1 MQNEIEKPIS
11 NSISHTSM
19 PFASIDKNN
28 PIEENMKNFFEGK
41 NIVSITNLNDQNEV
55 VQNHNQDNLIKK
67 LEIRFENNFTKI
79 YDVEFFKTENN
90 LVEYKIKNN
99 NNELLYIAFVVN
111 NENSVQLD
119 LGDLSTLNLYSDSY
133 NGLLSANNTDL
144 KKLFLEKSFNE
155 TKIKAKEIISNIFN
169 FYVNSVNITDDQK
182 QRLATK
188 IKENKEKLVFI
199 LSYLNRWFNFNINR
213 WNFKNWLLFSNW
225 FNKNK
230 KVLILDYLIDL
241 PNDFKQYLPHWYPS
255 RYDKNKIQG
264 VVDKDTYK
272 SKNIITFLMR
282 ILNH

>member
-1 MQNEIEKPIS
+1 
-11 NSISHTSM
+11 
-19 PFASIDKNN
+19 
-28 PIEENMKNFFEGK
+28 MKNFFEGK

-213 WNFKNWLLFSNW
+213 WNFKNWLLFSN
-225 FNKNK
+225 
-230 KVLILDYLIDL
+230 
-241 PNDFKQYLPHWYPS
+241 
-255 RYDKNKIQG
+255 
-264 VVDKDTYK
+264 
-272 SKNIITFLMR
+272 
-282 ILNH
+282 

>member
-155 TKIKAKEIISNIFN
+155 TKIKAKEIISNI
-169 FYVNSVNITDDQK
+169 
-182 QRLATK
+182 
-188 IKENKEKLVFI
+188 
-199 LSYLNRWFNFNINR
+199 
-213 WNFKNWLLFSNW
+213 
-225 FNKNK
+225 
-230 KVLILDYLIDL
+230 LIFMLI
-241 PNDFKQYLPHWYPS
+241 Q
-255 RYDKNKIQG
+255 
-264 VVDKDTYK
+264 
-272 SKNIITFLMR
+272 
-282 ILNH
+282 